1 MVGRKSKY
9 SSEKLN
15 TKGTKIWSV
24 AVYIRL
30 SQEDSDNGEDKQE
43 SNSITSQKALLNE
56 FIEEHDDLIV
66 YDTYVDDGYTGT
78 DFNRPGFQRLLED
91 MRKGNI
97 NSVLVKD
104 LSRLGR
110 NYIEV
115 GNYIEQIF
123 PLFNIRF
130 IAIND
135 SVDSF
140 KNPTS
145 TNTIL
150 VPFKN
155 LINDEY
161 CRDTSI
167 KIRSALNGRK
177 RKGEFVGAF
186 PSYGYIKNPEDNHK
200 LIIDNES
207 AEIVRKIFEWK
218 VNEGLGNL
226 SICHRLNDMG
236 VLNPTG
242 YKKKKLNQNYNN
254 SKILQ
259 EDYSWCP
266 STVRNILK
274 NDIYIGN
281 VTQGKRR
288 VKSYKVH
295 KVEQVPEDEWIT
307 VENMHEPI
315 IDKELFKK
323 AQGLRK
329 VDTRV
334 QDSGTLSMWSGVL
347 KCADCGRAMHKK
359 YCKNKSGTVYEYYI
373 CGTYRKKS
381 NKLCTKHTLKVEEL
395 ENAVLEA
402 IKLHIELLVDT
413 EKLLEQINKSNTK
426 KLANE
431 NMKNIKQAKEKEIEK
446 ISNLKRCLYED
457 WKNEYITKE
466 EYLEYKQKYEQ
477 DIEKIKEIMVNLD
490 KQKEKQEE
498 IINGN
503 SKWIENFK
511 AHKNITELDRD
522 IITELIDYIE
532 VHENKK
538 ITIHFKFMNELN
550 EILEYID
557 EGNKASIFEKVKE
570 A

>member
-1 MVGRKSKY
+1 ME
-9 SSEKLN
+9 EK
-15 TKGTKIWSV
+15 
-24 AVYIRL
+24 
-30 SQEDSDNGEDKQE
+30 
-43 SNSITSQKALLNE
+43 
-56 FIEEHDDLIV
+56 
-66 YDTYVDDGYTGT
+66 
-78 DFNRPGFQRLLED
+78 
-91 MRKGNI
+91 
-97 NSVLVKD
+97 
-104 LSRLGR
+104 R
-110 NYIEV
+110 N
-115 GNYIEQIF
+115 
-123 PLFNIRF
+123 
-130 IAIND
+130 
-135 SVDSF
+135 
-140 KNPTS
+140 
-145 TNTIL
+145 
-150 VPFKN
+150 
-155 LINDEY
+155 
-161 CRDTSI
+161 
-167 KIRSALNGRK
+167 
-177 RKGEFVGAF
+177 GEFVGAF

-200 LIIDNES
+200 LIIDKES

-254 SKILQ
+254 YKILQ
-259 EDYSWCP
+259 EDYSWCA

-281 VTQGKRR
+281 VTQGKRK

-295 KVEQVPEDEWIT
+295 KVEQVPEEEWIT
-307 VENMHEPI
+307 VKNMHEAI
-315 IDKELFKK
+315 IDKELFEK
-323 AQGLRK
+323 AQSMRK

-334 QDSGTLSMWSGVL
+334 QNSGNLSMWAGIL

-413 EKLLEQINKSNTK
+413 EKVLEEINKSNTK

-431 NMKNIKQAKEKEIEK
+431 NMENIKQAKEKEIEK

-457 WKNEYITKE
+457 WKNDYITKE
-466 EYLEYKQKYEQ
+466 EYLNYKQKYEQ
-477 DIEKIKEIMVNLD
+477 DIDKIKEIIINLD

-503 SKWIENFK
+503 SLWIENFK
-511 AHKNITELDRD
+511 KHKNITELDRD

-550 EILEYID
+550 KILKYID
-557 EGNKASIFEKVKE
+557 EENKASIFEKVKE

>member
-1 MVGRKSKY
+1 
-9 SSEKLN
+9 
-15 TKGTKIWSV
+15 
-24 AVYIRL
+24 
-30 SQEDSDNGEDKQE
+30 
-43 SNSITSQKALLNE
+43 
-56 FIEEHDDLIV
+56 
-66 YDTYVDDGYTGT
+66 
-78 DFNRPGFQRLLED
+78 
-91 MRKGNI
+91 
-97 NSVLVKD
+97 
-104 LSRLGR
+104 
-110 NYIEV
+110 
-115 GNYIEQIF
+115 
-123 PLFNIRF
+123 
-130 IAIND
+130 
-135 SVDSF
+135 
-140 KNPTS
+140 
-145 TNTIL
+145 
-150 VPFKN
+150 
-155 LINDEY
+155 
-161 CRDTSI
+161 
-167 KIRSALNGRK
+167 
-177 RKGEFVGAF
+177 
-186 PSYGYIKNPEDNHK
+186 
-200 LIIDNES
+200 
-207 AEIVRKIFEWK
+207 
-218 VNEGLGNL
+218 
-226 SICHRLNDMG
+226 MG

-254 SKILQ
+254 SQIMQ
-259 EDYSWCP
+259 EDYSWCS

-281 VTQGKRR
+281 ITQGKRR

-315 IDKELFKK
+315 IEKELFEK

-334 QDSGTLSMWSGVL
+334 QNSGTLSMWAGIL

-395 ENAVLEA
+395 EKAVLEA

-413 EKLLEQINKSNTK
+413 EKLLEQINTSNTK

-431 NMKNIKQAKEKEIEK
+431 NIENIKKAKEKEIEK
-446 ISNLKRCLYED
+446 LNNLKRCLYED

-477 DIEKIKEIMVNLD
+477 DIEKTKEIIINLD

-503 SKWIENFK
+503 GLWIERFK

-532 VHENKK
+532 VHEDKK
-538 ITIHFKFMNELN
+538 ITIHFKFMNELD
-550 EILEYID
+550 EILEYT
-557 EGNKASIFEKVKE
+557 NEKNVVISR
-570 A
+570 AI

>member
-1 MVGRKSKY
+1 MAGRKSKY
-9 SSEKLN
+9 SSENSNNKD
-15 TKGTKIWSV
+15 TKTWSV
-24 AVYIRL
+24 AQYIRL
-30 SQEDSDNGEDKQE
+30 SQEDNDTGVDKQE

-97 NSVLVKD
+97 NCVLVKD

-123 PLFNIRF
+123 PIFNIRF

-140 KNPTS
+140 KNPMS
-145 TNTIL
+145 SNTIL

-161 CRDTSI
+161 ARDTSI
-167 KIRSALNGRK
+167 KIKSALNGRK
-177 RKGEFVGAF
+177 KKGEFIGAF
-186 PSYGYIKNPEDNHK
+186 PSYGYAKDKLDKHK
-200 LIIDNES
+200 LVIEQES
-207 AEIVRKIFEWK
+207 AEIVRRIFEWK

-226 SICHRLNDMG
+226 AICHRLNDMG

-254 SKILQ
+254 SKMKE

-274 NDIYIGN
+274 NDVYIGN
-281 VTQGKRR
+281 VTQGKRK
-288 VKSYKVH
+288 VKSYKIH
-295 KVEQVPEDEWIT
+295 KVEQVPEDEWVT

-315 IDKELFKK
+315 IDKELFEK
-323 AQGLRK
+323 AQELRK

-334 QDSGTLSMWSGVL
+334 QNSGFLSMWAGILRCS
-347 KCADCGRAMHKK
+347 DCGRAMHKK
-359 YCKNKSGTVYEYYI
+359 YCKNTSGTVYEYYI

-381 NKLCTKHTLKVEEL
+381 NKLCTKHTLKKEEL
-395 ENAVLEA
+395 ENSVLEA
-402 IKLHIELLVDT
+402 VKLHIELLIDS
-413 EKLLEQINKSNTK
+413 EYILEQVNRFRTQ

-431 NMKNIKQAKEKEIEK
+431 NIENIKFSKEKEIEK
-446 ISNLKRCLYED
+446 ISNLKRSLYED

-466 EYLEYKQKYEQ
+466 EYLEYKQKYES
-477 DIEKIKEIMVNLD
+477 DIEKIKKNIENLD
-490 KQKEKQEE
+490 KQKEKKEE
-498 IINGN
+498 RIEDN
-503 SKWIENFK
+503 SKWIEDFK
-511 AHKNITELDRD
+511 KYRNITELDRD

-532 VHENKK
+532 VYENKK
-538 ITIHFKFMNELN
+538 IRIHFKFVNEL
-550 EILEYID
+550 EII
-557 EGNKASIFEKVKE
+557 A
-570 A
+570 